1 MCGDPCAGGV
11 RTRRMRRRI
20 AADDAR
26 RAADRRAAR
35 WAHTGR
41 CGARAQRIPARAV
54 DRRADRGR
62 TERHGGSKSMKVTV
76 NEEGVEVDER
86 TTVAVLLG
94 SLGFPGEGVG
104 GALDWWGRPRSGW
117 ATALT

>member
-1 MCGDPCAGGV
+1 
-11 RTRRMRRRI
+11 MRRRI

-76 NEEGVEVDER
+76 NDVAVEVDER
-86 TTVAVLLG
+86 TTVAALLEG
-94 SLGFPGEGVG
+94 LGFPEKGLAVAIDWSVLPRSERQTAVTG
-104 GALDWWGRPRSGW
+104 GAGGEVV
-117 ATALT
+117 